1 VLAETERLGLTAG
14 GALSEL
20 GRGLA
25 AGRAEQAARAVFPAA
40 ASTVVLQADLTAVAG
55 GPVSAKTA
63 ATLDGLAERV
73 GQGRWRFSRESVRRA
88 LDDGASGDEVLA
100 ALRSVA
106 ATGVPQPLAYL
117 VQDLARV
124 HGQIRVADCGCCV
137 VADDPQVIGEIVGSR
152 FGLRQV
158 APTVAVGR
166 DPAAVVLD
174 ALRRAGY
181 APVPDPAPNAGN
193 ADDPVITVRRAPGPR
208 PAAVTAVTA
217 DGIVETIDLD
227 AGRVDPSRLAARLY
241 TAPVP
246 NQQRVQA
253 LIDRLRDADSGLGF
267 ARLADEEVRLLAE
280 AAVHGTAVWIKYES
294 AFSTSGKGSWRL
306 LDELHIEPRQVVAW
320 CCTRQKQK
328 TYPLYS
334 IKSVEPA

>member
-1 VLAETERLGLTAG
+1 MPLPRWLGL
-14 GALSEL
+14 L
-20 GRGLA
+20 GRATVGECFLWTDEFGEYCQVFCEFVHADGDRRHGLN
-25 AGRAEQAARAVFPAA
+25 V
-40 ASTVVLQADLTAVAG
+40 TIDLAFHGV
-55 GPVSAKTA
+55 VSAIA
-63 ATLDGLAERV
+63 MVSQLANLDRTLSD
-73 GQGRWRFSRESVRRA
+73 
-88 LDDGASGDEVLA
+88 
-100 ALRSVA
+100 
-106 ATGVPQPLAYL
+106 
-117 VQDLARV
+117 
-124 HGQIRVADCGCCV
+124 
-137 VADDPQVIGEIVGSR
+137 
-152 FGLRQV
+152 LRQV

-227 AGRVDPSRLAARLY
+227 ASRVDPSRLAARLY

-253 LIDRLRDADSGLGF
+253 LINRLRDADSGLGF
-267 ARLADEEVRLLAE
+267 ARLPDEEVRLLVE
-280 AAVHGTAVWIKYES
+280 AAMHGTAVWIKYES

-306 LDELHIEPRQVVAW
+306 LDELHIDPRQVVAW

-328 TYPLYS
+328 AYPLYS

>member
-1 VLAETERLGLTAG
+1 MREGLLAVLAGLPDSSAVAAGDLAAMLAWRLPSADTSAARVAAVLAETERLGLTAG

-20 GRGLA
+20 ARGLA
-25 AGRAEQAARAVFPAA
+25 AGHAEQAARAVFPAA

-63 ATLDGLAERV
+63 AILDGLAERV

-100 ALRSVA
+100 A
-106 ATGVPQPLAYL
+106 
-117 VQDLARV
+117 
-124 HGQIRVADCGCCV
+124 
-137 VADDPQVIGEIVGSR
+137 
-152 FGLRQV
+152 LRQV

-217 DGIVETIDLD
+217 DGFVETIDLD
-227 AGRVDPSRLAARLY
+227 ASRVDPSRLAARLY

-267 ARLADEEVRLLAE
+267 ARLPDEEVRLLAE
-280 AAVHGTAVWIKYES
+280 AAVPGTAVWIKYES

-328 TYPLYS
+328 TYPQYS